1 MRLLSSDARH
11 AIFAPLGDP
20 GRAEAVVRRLGSAI
34 AMGIIGDGEQLPAES
49 QLAASLNVSTVT
61 LREALSDLRARGLLE
76 TRRGRGGGSF
86 VRASDDA
93 LTSLSHARLREMGS
107 ADLREFGDVRTAVSG
122 TAARL
127 AAQRATASEIQRL
140 HDSIARMRAAGGA
153 VEHRRIEG
161 RFSIDVAAIAQSV
174 RLTRLEIDLQA
185 ELGQLLWGT
194 DLAEPDQELATG
206 RHERVVLAIAD
217 RQGDVARQLTEEHI
231 AATTSRLIGLH
242 VQLTRGTIAEAESV
256 PSRQPAD
263 GDAGHASPRDR
274 ATSREDGR

>member
-34 AMGIIGDGEQLPAES
+34 AMGIIADGEQLPAET

-93 LTSLSHARLREMGS
+93 LTSLSQARLRELGS
-107 ADLREFGDVRTAVSG
+107 ADLREFGDVRVAISG

-127 AAQRATASEIQRL
+127 AAERATGPEIDRLRRSVARLNSAS
-140 HDSIARMRAAGGA
+140 DPA
-153 VEHRRIEG
+153 EHRRIEG
-161 RFSIDVAAIAQSV
+161 RYYIDVAAVSQSV
-174 RLTRLEIDLQA
+174 RLTRQEIDLQA
-185 ELGQLLWGT
+185 EMGQLLWG
-194 DLAEPDQELATG
+194 AELSRQDRDDAAAG
-206 RHERVVLAIAD
+206 HERVLSAIEGREPDLA
-217 RQGDVARQLTEEHI
+217 RRLTEDRI
-231 AATTSRLIGLH
+231 AATTARLIALH
-242 VQLTRGTIAEAESV
+242 VRLTREGLGVRADSV
-256 PSRQPAD
+256 PS
-263 GDAGHASPRDR
+263 PRDHG
-274 ATSREDGR
+274 AADEDGR